1 MYTIH
6 KEDLLLTFKNYQ
18 RPFKTLCRRKATIN
32 LGDDFLKQLSIFEEE
47 LTSLSSTVSKEIY
60 DILQSKLEH
69 LDAIYDTLDCM
80 PEVYNVEPTFRIPA
94 MLLMTSVLRRGITEL
109 DRTNLSME
117 VTMFNK
123 LPFDWSL

>member
-18 RPFKTLCRRKATIN
+18 KPFKTLCRRKATTN
-32 LGDDFLKQLSIFEEE
+32 LGDDFLKQLRIFEEE
-47 LTSLSSTVSKEIY
+47 LINLPTTVSEEIY
-60 DILQSKLEH
+60 DILRSKLEH

-94 MLLMTSVLRRGITEL
+94 MLLMTSVLNRGITEL
-109 DRTNLSME
+109 DRTNLSRE
-117 VTMFNK
+117 VSMFNK
-123 LPFDWSL
+123 LPFDWGL